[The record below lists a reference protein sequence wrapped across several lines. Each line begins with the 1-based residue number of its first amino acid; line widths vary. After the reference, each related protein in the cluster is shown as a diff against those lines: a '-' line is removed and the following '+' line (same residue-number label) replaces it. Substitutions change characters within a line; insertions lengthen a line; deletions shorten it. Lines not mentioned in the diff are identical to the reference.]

1 MNPPQCAWCLRDA
14 CGEEKDMG
22 RRVFTPRKK
31 PRVSTENADKVF
43 DGVRTAKLGTAKNPA
58 RVRVA
63 SPARES
69 EIRALCDGRGW
80 ECLIEVDP
88 QQPEDIADLERLLHP
103 PRPVVADSRT
113 GRNELCPCGSGKK
126 YKKCCAP

>member
-1 MNPPQCAWCLRDA
+1 
-14 CGEEKDMG
+14 MG

-43 DGVRTAKLGTAKNPA
+43 DGVRAARLGTAKNPA
-58 RVRVA
+58 RVRVQ
-63 SPARES
+63 SPERES
-69 EIRALCDGRGW
+69 EVRAVFEKNGW
-80 ECLIEVDP
+80 ECLVMVDSA
-88 QQPEDIADLERLLHP
+88 QPEDTAELDRLLNP

-113 GRNELCPCGSGKK
+113 GRNEACPCGSGKK